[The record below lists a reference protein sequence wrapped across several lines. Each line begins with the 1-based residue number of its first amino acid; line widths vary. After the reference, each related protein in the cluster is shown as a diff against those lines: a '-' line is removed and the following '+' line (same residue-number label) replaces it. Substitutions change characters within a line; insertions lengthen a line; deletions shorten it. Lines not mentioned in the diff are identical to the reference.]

1 MTVPNPIKAKRK
13 TAFHVDSV
21 SSAKASAATADLGYD
36 GLELAIEPL
45 QDAEQVA
52 AVFAKIPTEHPPIVA
67 IAATYQPTDRDR
79 DPNLDAA
86 APAIIATLC
95 AAAKL
100 GATCLNLTL
109 PPIQSADAP
118 HGFPSY
124 QSAINFLHQL
134 FGVTR
139 FEAERSGVALA
150 IEVASG
156 GCFLSPV
163 EMRDLVDTAN
173 TWAVGVCLDT
183 KRVATIAQPDDWIR
197 TLTHRLHAVRIT
209 CDSDDI
215 QLFQETGATLI
226 ETGFDRTICIRSNAV
241 CAPSVKRRD
250 QTS

>member
-1 MTVPNPIKAKRK
+1 MTDPSTIKTTQR
-13 TAFHVDSV
+13 TAFQVDSA
-21 SSAKASAATADLGYD
+21 SSPRASAATAELGYD
-36 GLELAIEPL
+36 GIELVVGPL
-45 QDAEQVA
+45 QDAEQVT
-52 AVFAKIPTEHPPIVA
+52 AVFAKIPTDCPPIVA
-67 IAATYQPTDRDR
+67 TSATCQPTA
-79 DPNLDAA
+79 PNLDTA
-86 APAIIATLC
+86 APAIIATLA

-124 QSAINFLHQL
+124 QAAINFLHQL
-134 FGVTR
+134 LGATR

-183 KRVATIAQPDDWIR
+183 KRVATIAKPADWIR

-209 CDSDDI
+209 CDSGDDS
-215 QLFQETGATLI
+215 QLFQEIGATLI
-226 ETGFDRTICIRSNAV
+226 ETRFDRTICIRSNAV
-241 CAPSVKRRD
+241 CAPFVKRRG
-250 QTS
+250 QAF